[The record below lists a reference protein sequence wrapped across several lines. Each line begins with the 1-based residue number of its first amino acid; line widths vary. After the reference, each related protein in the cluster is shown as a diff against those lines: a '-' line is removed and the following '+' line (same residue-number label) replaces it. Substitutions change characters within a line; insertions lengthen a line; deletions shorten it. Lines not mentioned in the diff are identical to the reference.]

1 MTNHEIAERFTRIA
15 DILEIEGENPFKVKA
30 YRNAAA
36 TIYEL
41 DDSLEDIAARSALES
56 LPGFGAAIIA
66 KTKDFLATGTTALWE
81 RIKDGVPPGVVTI
94 AGIPGIGPKTAKSLW
109 DALGVT
115 TVEELEAAARAEK
128 VRAVAGSGAAKEAAI
143 IEKIERW
150 RRLTARTPRYLAL
163 TIAERLATVLR
174 RLPGISEV
182 HVGGELRRCRDTVD
196 GIDILVAAENRMAAG
211 DAVAALPLLRDVAR
225 PDGYTLNALD
235 NAMGIPVRIRF
246 APNGTV
252 DGYDLLAITG
262 PDAYAFISATD
273 LETRGIAATPERLAT
288 EEAIFAALGWPY
300 IPPELRDWPDIVER
314 AQRGAIP
321 QLITVADF
329 RGQLHEHTTYS
340 DGRGTIRDMA
350 EAALARGY
358 EYLAITDHS
367 RSLTIANGL
376 SRDRLLA
383 QLEEIA
389 ALKDEYAA
397 RGLALLSGIEADILA
412 DGSLDCDDDL
422 LERLDVVV
430 GSVHIRYK
438 EDEAAM
444 TARIVRALE
453 NPHLDILG
461 HPTGRLLG
469 RREPFPVNMETV
481 IATAARNNKVL
492 EINASPDRMDLSDV
506 YARQAKDAGVLLT
519 INADAHSTSGLDM
532 LPWGL
537 CMARRAGLTPAD
549 IINTFPLEKLRAT
562 LRR

>member
-15 DILEIEGENPFKVKA
+15 DILELQGENPFKVKA
-30 YRNAAA
+30 YRNATA

-41 DDSLEDIAARSALES
+41 EDSLEDIAARNALES
-56 LPGFGAAIIA
+56 LPGFGAAIVA
-66 KTKDFLATGTTALWE
+66 KTKDFLDTGTTALWE
-81 RIKDGVPPGVVTI
+81 RIKDDVPQGVVTI
-94 AGIPGIGPKTAKSLW
+94 AGIPGIGPKTARALW

-128 VRAVAGSGAAKEAAI
+128 VRVVAGFGAAKEAAI

-163 TIAERLATVLR
+163 MVAERYARVLATRPDVER
-174 RLPGISEV
+174 VEI
-182 HVGGELRRCRDTVD
+182 GGELRRGCDTVS
-196 GIDILVAAENRMAAG
+196 DITL
-211 DAVAALPLLRDVAR
+211 AVATTNASGVRETLERLTNRPVKEAEDDIGRFIAEDGGGLRIQAYFSV
-225 PDGYTLNALD
+225 PEIFGFTLIQA
-235 NAMGIPVRIRF
+235 
-246 APNGTV
+246 
-252 DGYDLLAITG
+252 TG
-262 PDAYAFISATD
+262 P
-273 LETRGIAATPERLAT
+273 ETYVASLNLPERMQRGKAPDEDT
-288 EEAIFAALGWPY
+288 VFDHWGGWL
-300 IPPELRDWPDIVER
+300 PPEIRDWENAEKHPEWAGIRLVTVE
-314 AQRGAIP
+314 
-321 QLITVADF
+321 DF

-358 EYLAITDHS
+358 EFLAITDHS

-376 SRDRLLA
+376 SRDRLIA

-389 ALKDEYAA
+389 SLKEEYAA

-422 LERLDVVV
+422 LEHLDVVV

-469 RREPFPVNMETV
+469 RREPYPVDMDAV
-481 IATAARNNKVL
+481 IATAARHGKVL
-492 EINASPDRMDLSDV
+492 EINASPDRMDLSDA
-506 YARQAKDAGVLLT
+506 YARQAKDAGVRLT

-537 CMARRAGLTPAD
+537 CMARRAGLTPD
-549 IINTFPLEKLRAT
+549 DVINTYPLEKLRAV
-562 LRR
+562 LAR